1 MWGYP
6 VLAFMWLRTAMN
18 YQYKFGGTLLEVLKK
33 LWDEGGLLRLYQ
45 GIFPW
50 AIFQAP
56 LSRFGDVA
64 ANDMVLVLFQQLMPQ
79 VPVSMATFM
88 GSLSS
93 AAWRIIITP
102 VDTCKTILQTD
113 GAKGWV
119 MLKDKIQKGGP
130 LVLWAGW
137 EGNYMANV
145 VGNYPWFATMNVL
158 QKHIPVPAGNFQ
170 KLVRS
175 AFIGAIASSISDVVA
190 NSIRVIK
197 TKKQTSSEN
206 CSYLSAAQQIIEK
219 DAGNGKKS
227 TLEKWSGMRRT
238 SGESIPQLLV
248 REEELFVELQRALK
262 RAREERA
269 KAETRSTGVGG
280 AERDPSQS
288 PSRSPP
294 AGVRGM
300 QVGEPADETG
310 VTGSVHTTDGSMGG
324 NGFFEDESVAIAF

>member
-1 MWGYP
+1 MAVQQLRPHRVSGAEKQAVGTVLALALQKAWRSGSAGFLAGTMQ

-45 GIFPW
+45 GLFPW
-50 AIFQAP
+50 AVFQAP

-113 GAKGWV
+113 GPKGWV

-170 KLVRS
+170 KLLRS

-219 DAGNGKKS
+219 DGVSGIFFRGLS
-227 TLEKWSGMRRT
+227 TRVFT
-238 SGESIPQLLV
+238 NI
-248 REEELFVELQRALK
+248 LQSA
-262 RAREERA
+262 
-269 KAETRSTGVGG
+269 
-280 AERDPSQS
+280 
-288 PSRSPP
+288 
-294 AGVRGM
+294 
-300 QVGEPADETG
+300 
-310 VTGSVHTTDGSMGG
+310 
-324 NGFFEDESVAIAF
+324 FFTVLWKYLSSK